1 LQAHNGPLAPHE
13 AATLSTGGEAPRTDT
28 KLGKTKDAVVLS
40 HFSQPVTA
48 EWETNPLFQQRE
60 KVEARKKAEAMKRK
74 EEAMKRMSALHA
86 VAEAA
91 QQAAS
96 DTKRS

>member
-28 KLGKTKDAVVLS
+28 KLGKTKAAVVVS
-40 HFSQPVTA
+40 HVPQPA
-48 EWETNPLFQQRE
+48 ERETNPLFQQERE
-60 KVEARKKAEAMKRK
+60 KKMEARKKEEAMKRK

-91 QQAAS
+91 QQAAA